1 MREEKEVKEGK
12 EVEEAKEVTEKGGS
26 VAAFFDVDGTL
37 LARPSLERRFF
48 WMLRYRRAIRR
59 KNYLLWM
66 VEAVRLAPRGI
77 ATMAQ
82 ANKMYL
88 RGVHGFCG
96 EDGRSL
102 LAYSLPSDTV
112 SAAGERKKNALR
124 FFPEAL
130 EQVERDAGAAGE
142 RSGACP
148 GRAAGRPRNQIVNR
162 SLRDAAGRSG
172 GEVDGANRRRGDVWR
187 SQSACGSK
195 VGCGTGARPGAV
207 LRVRRQRERQM
218 AIGGGGETCRC
229 KRIRRVGEDC
239 EEAGLAGALLG
250 ERQEKR
256 NAEAR
261 STQRRIVDGRA
272 AGIPRMRSVETGL
285 ITRNRWKRSRRSRDK
300 QNG

>member
-12 EVEEAKEVTEKGGS
+12 EVEEAKEVTEMGGS

-37 LARPSLERRFF
+37 LAGPSLERRFF
-48 WMLRYRRAIRR
+48 WMLRYRRAIPR

-130 EQVERDAGAAGE
+130 EQVERHAREGALALVVRLAVRGIKSSIGVCATLLE
-142 RSGACP
+142 EAEEKWT
-148 GRAAGRPRNQIVNR
+148 GRI
-162 SLRDAAGRSG
+162 
-172 GEVDGANRRRGDVWR
+172 
-187 SQSACGSK
+187 
-195 VGCGTGARPGAV
+195 
-207 LRVRRQRERQM
+207 
-218 AIGGGGETCRC
+218 
-229 KRIRRVGEDC
+229 VGEAMFG
-239 EEAGLAGALLG
+239 EAKARAVRKLAAEQGLDLARCYAYGDSASDRWLLEAVG
-250 ERQEKR
+250 KPAAVNASDELARIARKQGWPMLSWEKDKR
-256 NAEAR
+256 NE
-261 STQRRIVDGRA
+261 TQRRGVR
-272 AGIPRMRSVETGL
+272 REGL
-285 ITRNRWKRSRRSRDK
+285 LMEERREFL
-300 QNG
+300 G

>member
-130 EQVERDAGAAGE
+130 EQVERHAREGHAIVLV
-142 RSGACP
+142 SGTLEPLAREVALALVVRLAVRGIKSSIGVCATLLEEAEEKWT
-148 GRAAGRPRNQIVNR
+148 GRI
-162 SLRDAAGRSG
+162 
-172 GEVDGANRRRGDVWR
+172 
-187 SQSACGSK
+187 
-195 VGCGTGARPGAV
+195 
-207 LRVRRQRERQM
+207 
-218 AIGGGGETCRC
+218 
-229 KRIRRVGEDC
+229 VGEAMFG
-239 EEAGLAGALLG
+239 EAKARAVRKLAAEQGLDLARCYAYGDSASDRWLLEAVG
-250 ERQEKR
+250 KPAAVNASDELARIARKQGWPMLSWEKDKR
-256 NAEAR
+256 NE
-261 STQRRIVDGRA
+261 TQRRGVR
-272 AGIPRMRSVETGL
+272 REGL
-285 ITRNRWKRSRRSRDK
+285 LMEERREFL
-300 QNG
+300 G